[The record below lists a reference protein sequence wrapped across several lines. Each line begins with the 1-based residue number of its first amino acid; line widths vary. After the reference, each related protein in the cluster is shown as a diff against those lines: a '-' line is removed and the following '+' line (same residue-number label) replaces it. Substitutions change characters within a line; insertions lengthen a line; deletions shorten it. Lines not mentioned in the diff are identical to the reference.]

1 MSTPHLAPRSVH
13 AVSPASQVTDG
24 EGVSIHR
31 AFPGPRIAELDP
43 FLLLDHLGP
52 VDLKPGEAKGFPDHP
67 HRGFETVT
75 YMLEGEFQH
84 RDSFGH
90 AGTIGPGDVQWMTAG
105 SGLVHSETPGE
116 NLKKNGGRLQG
127 FQLWVNLPKRDKMKP
142 PHYQELP
149 AANIPVAHSGDGTVE
164 ARVIAGEA
172 FGVKGAVETHI
183 PIQYVHFKLKPG
195 AKVTHT
201 VPRNLNAMIYVISG
215 SIEAGGK
222 AVPQFNL
229 VWLANDSDIV
239 EFSASSDSPA
249 EVLLLAAE
257 PIKEPVARYGP
268 FVMNTRQE
276 LEQAFTDYQA
286 GRMGT
291 IAVQ

>member
-1 MSTPHLAPRSVH
+1 MSTPRIAPR
-13 AVSPASQVTDG
+13 AIRTVSPAAQVTDG
-24 EGVSIHR
+24 EGVSIRR
-31 AFPGPRIAELDP
+31 AFPGSKITELDP

-52 VDLKPGEAKGFPDHP
+52 VDLLPGEAKGFPDHP

-75 YMLEGEFQH
+75 YILEGEFQH

-116 NLKKNGGRLQG
+116 NLKRNGGRLQG
-127 FQLWVNLPKRDKMKP
+127 FQLWVNLPKRDKMKA

-149 AANIPVAHSGDGTVE
+149 SARIPLAHSADGAVE

-183 PIQYVHFKLKPG
+183 PIQYLHFKLHPG
-195 AKVTHT
+195 AKVTHI
-201 VPRNLNAMIYVISG
+201 VPRNLNAMIYVVSG
-215 SIEAGGK
+215 AIEIAGK
-222 AVPQFNL
+222 SVRAFNL
-229 VWLANDSDIV
+229 IWLANDSDTV
-239 EFSASSDSPA
+239 EFSAPPDSAA
-249 EVLLLAAE
+249 EFLLLAAE

-276 LEQAFTDYQA
+276 LEQAFADYQA
-286 GRMGT
+286 GRMGS
-291 IAVQ
+291 IAVH